1 MLRRI
6 VVHFRSSI
14 GTINVGVT
22 EGCATQKTPAKV
34 GDELDNDGEKQRC
47 SEQWWRFA
55 FLSLFLSIFLSFF
68 VSFFLS
74 FSVLIEVAYYS
85 TKMYYY

>member
-55 FLSLFLSIFLSFF
+55 FLS
-68 VSFFLS
+68 FFLC
-74 FSVLIEVAYYS
+74 FNRGGLLFHQNVLLLVECRS
-85 TKMYYY
+85 